1 MAKNTIAR
9 WSNPEVILVATTLLE
24 DHTLMQHA
32 IFQARLSNATVLLV
46 HVIPPSYLITEGNC
60 SSPFILSSPTVRV
73 IRAKLDEAVKEFQ
86 RAAALSQIFLASL
99 FASEH
104 RLELAQGFRKCWS
117 RHAHILLL
125 AAC

>member
-1 MAKNTIAR
+1 MARNTIAR

-86 RAAALSQIFLASL
+86 REGIQREGILCEPIVLKGLPEEEIPPFV
-99 FASEH
+99 
-104 RLELAQGFRKCWS
+104 KS
-117 RHAHILLL
+117 RSV
-125 AAC
+125 